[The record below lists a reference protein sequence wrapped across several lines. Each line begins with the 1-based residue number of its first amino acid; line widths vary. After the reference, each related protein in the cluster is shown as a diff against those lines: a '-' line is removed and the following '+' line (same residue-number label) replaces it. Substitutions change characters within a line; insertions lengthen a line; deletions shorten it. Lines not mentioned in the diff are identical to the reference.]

1 MKSLTKNPTPN
12 EWEWQNIVV
21 FFSIPCL
28 LALPITPSIR
38 ADVSFSPKK
47 EV

>member
-12 EWEWQNIVV
+12 EWEWQNF
-21 FFSIPCL
+21 FFSSQCL